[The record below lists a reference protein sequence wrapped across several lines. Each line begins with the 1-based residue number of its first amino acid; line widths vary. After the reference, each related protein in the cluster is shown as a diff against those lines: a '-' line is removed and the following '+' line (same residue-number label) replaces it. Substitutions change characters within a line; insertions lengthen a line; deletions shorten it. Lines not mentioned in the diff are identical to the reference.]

1 MKLLEIDH
9 NSGTVTI
16 GTEWRNISLMEVKA
30 KYNPKNIFNFP
41 QNIPLF

>member
-1 MKLLEIDH
+1 
-9 NSGTVTI
+9 
-16 GTEWRNISLMEVKA
+16 MEVKA